1 MTRSVLDLVQDSD
14 QDASSNPRLFTERM
28 HRVKPVRPDHL
39 HEFFTGTRAPWLAI
53 IVLAIA
59 WASCLGLGFE
69 RLVTLDVLLYGGSL
83 VLEFL
88 ALAVLRFSAPE
99 LPRPFRVPG
108 GLFGATSIG
117 IAPMLLL
124 GFSVVHGASQ
134 RILGM
139 NALLFGAAIIAAG
152 FAAYYIGP
160 VSRRLAERKR
170 ISKLCHSKHQS

>member
-1 MTRSVLDLVQDSD
+1 
-14 QDASSNPRLFTERM
+14 
-28 HRVKPVRPDHL
+28 L